1 MSVVT
6 AVNRSML
13 PRADERHAYL
23 PASASV
29 RQIAETL
36 AAFANTRGGRLVLG
50 VDRQQQVVGI
60 ENPQALIERLLDAA
74 WRIEPPLTRSI
85 PFPHIESLAG
95 KTVVVVEV
103 PAGLSHVYRFEG
115 RFYGRRGASNE
126 PLDAEALRQ
135 LLLTR
140 GDVTFESLPARGA
153 TLDDLDMQAV
163 QAYASRVE
171 RFVGLSPLDVLRRR
185 GCVTP
190 DDEPTYAGLLLFGHT
205 PQRFLPSAQIVLAR
219 YPGREMGDRFLRDVA
234 EGTLPQQILQAE
246 AFLVDNM
253 RRGAVMRGL
262 VREEQTEYPIEA
274 VREAIVNAV
283 AHRDY
288 SIRGAE
294 IRIFMF
300 ADRIE
305 VISPG
310 RLPGHVTVQNLLH
323 ERFSRNEI
331 IVQVLSDMGFIERL
345 GYGIDR
351 IVRVM
356 AQAGLPAPRFEET
369 ANGFKLTLFGHG
381 ERMLST
387 DRESASRW
395 AHLGLNERQIRALEF
410 VAEKGR
416 ITNREYQQ
424 LVPNVSSETL
434 RRDLAQLVEM
444 GVLIKVGEKRG
455 TYYIFK

>member
-1 MSVVT
+1 MVASH
-6 AVNRSML
+6 NL
-13 PRADERHAYL
+13 PPADEQHAYL
-23 PASASV
+23 PANASR

-50 VDRQQQVVGI
+50 LNRQQRLIGV
-60 ENPQALIERLLDAA
+60 ENPQAVIERVLDAA
-74 WRIEPPLTRSI
+74 WHIEPPLTRSM
-85 PFPHIESLAG
+85 PFPRTETLDG
-95 KTVVVVEV
+95 KTVVIVDV
-103 PAGLSHVYRFEG
+103 PAGLSHAYRFEG
-115 RFYGRRGASNE
+115 RFYGRRDAQNE
-126 PLDAEALRQ
+126 PLDADALRQ

-140 GDVTFESLPARGA
+140 GEVTFESLPVRGA

-190 DDEPTYAGLLLFGHT
+190 NDEPTYAGILLFGYAS
-205 PQRFLPSAQIVLAR
+205 QRFLPSAQIVLAR
-219 YPGREMGDRFLRDVA
+219 YPGREMGDRFLRHVA
-234 EGTLPQQILQAE
+234 DGTLPQQILQAE

-294 IRIFMF
+294 IQIFMF

-310 RLPGHVTVQNLLH
+310 RLPGHVTLQNLLH

-381 ERMLST
+381 EQMLST

-395 AHLGLNERQIRALEF
+395 KHLGLNERQIRALEF
-410 VAEKGR
+410 IAENGR
-416 ITNREYQQ
+416 ITNRDYQQ
-424 LVPNVSSETL
+424 LVPDVSAETL

-444 GVLIKVGEKRG
+444 GLLIKVGEKRG